1 MKLTNRLAL
10 QPNSLLQPFKGSVT
24 TLIIGA
30 GQAGLAMSR
39 CLTQRAIDHV
49 VLERGKVANSWR
61 TERWDSLRLL
71 TPNWKNSL
79 PGYRYQGDK
88 PNDFMTTPEFV
99 QFIQNYAETIS
110 APVHDGVTVTAVDA
124 IENGYRVTT
133 NVGQWQCRSLVVAS
147 GAFNIPNVPS
157 VSKAI
162 PTSIETLTTHQYL
175 NPTQL
180 EEGGVLIVGGSA
192 TGLQLAEEIQRSG
205 REVTLSVG
213 EHVRMPRCYRGRD
226 IFCWMDDTGISR
238 EHYTS
243 FDDVNRVRKLPSPQ
257 LVGTPE
263 HSTLDLN
270 KLRASGVNIV
280 GRFCG
285 LNNSGSNTSGLNK
298 CEAQFSG
305 ALNNICK
312 MADLKMN
319 RLLDTIDTWIEDK
332 AITTGIDQPER
343 FEPTIV
349 DKSPTLSVDLASGKI
364 KTVIWATGYRPDYS
378 WLNLP
383 VLNRKGLFNHDG
395 GVVNAPGLYTIGLPF
410 MRTRQSSFIGGVSDD
425 AYYLSDHLTSYLDA
439 SFKPSFNAT
448 S

>member
-1 MKLTNRLAL
+1 MKR
-10 QPNSLLQPFKGSVT
+10 VT

-39 CLTQRAIDHV
+39 CLTQRSIDHV

-71 TPNWKNSL
+71 TPNWQNRL
-79 PGYRYQGDK
+79 PGYRYQGGK
-88 PNDFMTTPEFV
+88 PNGFMTTPEFV
-99 QFIQNYAETIS
+99 QFIQHYAEAIS
-110 APVHDGVTVTAVDA
+110 APVHDGVIVTAVDA
-124 IENGYRVTT
+124 TENGYRVTT
-133 NVGQWQCRSLVVAS
+133 NVGQWQCRSLVIAS
-147 GAFNIPNVPS
+147 GAFNIPNVPT

-162 PTSIETLTTHQYL
+162 PASVETLTTHQYR
-175 NPTQL
+175 NPAQL
-180 EEGGVLIVGGSA
+180 EEGGVLVVGGSA

-213 EHVRMPRCYRGRD
+213 EHVRMPRSYRGRD
-226 IFCWMDDTGISR
+226 IFCWMNDTGILR

-270 KLRASGVNIV
+270 RLTTIGAKVV

-285 LNNSGSNTSGLNK
+285 VKPSSLSKSGLRK

-305 ALNNICK
+305 ALNNVCK

-319 RLLDTIDTWIEDK
+319 RLLETIDTWIEDNGV
-332 AITTGIDQPER
+332 TTHTDQVER
-343 FEPTIV
+343 FEPTAI
-349 DKSPTLSVDLASGKI
+349 DKSPTLSIDLASGKI

-378 WLNLP
+378 WLNVP
-383 VLNRKGLFNHDG
+383 VVNRKGLLNHDG
-395 GVVNAPGLYTIGLPF
+395 GIVNSPGLYTIGLPF

-425 AYYLSDHLTSYLDA
+425 ANYLSDHLDGYLKTSY
-439 SFKPSFNAT
+439 KPSLYAM